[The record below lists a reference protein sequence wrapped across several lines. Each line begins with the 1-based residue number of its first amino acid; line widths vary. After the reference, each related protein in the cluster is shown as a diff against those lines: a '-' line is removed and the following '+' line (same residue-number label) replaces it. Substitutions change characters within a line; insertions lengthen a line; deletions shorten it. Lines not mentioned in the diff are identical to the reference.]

1 MLVISRKAGE
11 AILIGEDIEVVV
23 IETQGS
29 KVKLG
34 INAKSSIRILR
45 KEIVVEVTSEN
56 LKAVAKEDAATLDQV
71 GELLKKGNEKWG
83 MYP

>member
-71 GELLKKGNEKWG
+71 GELLKKGNEK
-83 MYP
+83 